1 MSVRSDVDLLGENWS
16 RLRAALYPLARAPSH
31 AAWNQAEIADLLA
44 DCDTR
49 MPAAVLVGLVPRP
62 EGVRVLLTV
71 RHAALRHHGGQ
82 ISFPGGR
89 IESDDADPVAAAVR
103 EAGEEIGLV
112 PRDIAPLGYLDPFV
126 TVTGFH
132 VWPVVARVATDHV
145 ARIDPNEV
153 DELFEVPLGFLLD
166 AANARAVAAEWRGRR
181 RHLIE
186 FNWGPYRIWGATAA
200 MLVNL
205 RTRLEGRSD
214 GE

>member
-1 MSVRSDVDLLGENWS
+1 
-16 RLRAALYPLARAPSH
+16 
-31 AAWNQAEIADLLA
+31 
-44 DCDTR
+44 
-49 MPAAVLVGLVPRP
+49 
-62 EGVRVLLTV
+62 
-71 RHAALRHHGGQ
+71 
-82 ISFPGGR
+82 
-89 IESDDADPVAAAVR
+89 
-103 EAGEEIGLV
+103 GEEIGLV